1 MLEFK
6 KVTFDDY
13 ELINTYYTAYPARQ
27 CDRSTAATVMWRNY
41 YDNRYAVYDGTI
53 IFSSNFTGDICFTHP
68 VGRNVDG
75 MLEKLEEYCKATD
88 TPMTVCSVN
97 KEELPFILEKYPDC
111 DFVSWDRPV
120 KDKCPQCGDRMV
132 FKAGPKET
140 FFHVC
145 VNETCRHRVQVELG
159 GNDE

>member
-13 ELINTYYTAYPARQ
+13 ELINTYCTAYPARQ

-41 YDNRYAVYDGTI
+41 YDNHYAVYDGTI

-111 DFVSWDRPV
+111 EHSADR
-120 KDKCPQCGDRMV
+120 DWFEIGR
-132 FKAGPKET
+132 A
-140 FFHVC
+140 HV
-145 VNETCRHRVQVELG
+145 
-159 GNDE
+159 